1 MARRSD
7 GIAAGKANEARRRGA
22 APVHGIAGGSDE
34 TIIRRLRVFLAV
46 VDAKGFSGA
55 ARRLG
60 VSQPAVTQ
68 QVRALEDALQTRLF
82 ARLGRTVILT
92 DTGRRAAAVARE
104 MLMQIDG
111 AFTALRGVSAQP
123 LALRI
128 GFSAPQIAMPVA
140 SRFKA
145 SYPTIGLQFVAA
157 NTAELIELL
166 RASELD
172 VIFVGLQSPLSRFHC
187 RLMFDQP
194 LVAIVPLDDP
204 WAGRSS
210 VTLAEL
216 CARPSIVREAGSFT
230 RQVLFEAAAG
240 AGLVPEIAYD
250 FASRE
255 AACEAVAQGLG
266 ISTVLRRECPHDSRI
281 VQVPIEEGTIAGGE
295 FLVTYKSAARLPP
308 VSNLLFMLDGM
319 ELG

>member
-1 MARRSD
+1 VTGRS
-7 GIAAGKANEARRRGA
+7 GSAAANKLSETNGRTA
-22 APVHGIAGGSDE
+22 ASVNGLVKGGDE
-34 TIIRRLRVFLAV
+34 TVIRRLRVFLAV
-46 VDAKGFSGA
+46 VDGKSFSGA

-68 QVRALEDALQTRLF
+68 QVRGLEDALQTRLF
-82 ARLGRTVILT
+82 SRLGRTVMLT
-92 DTGRRAAAVARE
+92 DAGRRAATVARE
-104 MLMQIDG
+104 MLMQIDA

-123 LALRI
+123 LVLRI

-157 NTAELIELL
+157 NTSELIELL

-172 VIFVGLQSPLSRFHC
+172 VIFVGLQAPLSRFHC
-187 RLMFDQP
+187 RLIFNQP

-210 VTLAEL
+210 ITLDEL
-216 CARPSIVREAGSFT
+216 CLRPSIIREAGSFT
-230 RQVLFEAAAG
+230 RQVFFEAAAK
-240 AGLVPEIAYD
+240 AGHVPEISYD
-250 FASRE
+250 VASRE

-266 ISTVLRRECPHDSRI
+266 ISTVLKRECPHDNRI
-281 VQVPIEEGTIAGGE
+281 AQVPIEDDTVAGGE
-295 FLVTYKSAARLPP
+295 FVVTYKSAARLPP
-308 VSNLLFMLDGM
+308 VANLLYMLDGM
-319 ELG
+319 DF